1 MVHVQFSS
9 IHQDKSLPVIFDLD
23 QRGLFHGNLQLHPR
37 VAGFLSRPPRRCQTL
52 TDNSPLVKIPPL
64 LPTSSATP
72 TAAPAVNNP
81 TILFSPLGHCSLALP
96 APYFRCILKLAD
108 CFSVLFKGYRREWR
122 IQSPATARF
131 VVEDQ
136 EGRSVNQPG
145 WLLELG
151 QSRVAVRVCSEPHSM
166 PDQSWDSESCTIGNY
181 SLGYTNTPACPD
193 CRCRDSL

>member
-1 MVHVQFSS
+1 M
-9 IHQDKSLPVIFDLD
+9 KEGAKPSLYFIFRHS
-23 QRGLFHGNLQLHPR
+23 Q
-37 VAGFLSRPPRRCQTL
+37 
-52 TDNSPLVKIPPL
+52 
-64 LPTSSATP
+64 
-72 TAAPAVNNP
+72 AAPAVNNP

-136 EGRSVNQPG
+136 AGRSVNQPG

-193 CRCRDSL
+193 CRCRDSLSCQKGQIVARRLHRMSGHWKSSTDPTPVRSTGEAPTRTGLTHTALWKTPRPVV